1 MMIRNMPAMKV
12 FRIAVILPVVAPLV
26 LLSSCVEQT
35 GQTQSNYTNP
45 GRSEVY
51 SADER
56 GYEKPWP
63 FGDLANNPQ

>member
-1 MMIRNMPAMKV
+1 MMFNMLAMKLS
-12 FRIAVILPVVAPLV
+12 RTAILLPAFGLMI
-26 LLSSCVEQT
+26 LLSSCAEQT